1 MLGTGRGGRGLK
13 TKTHT
18 EQEVRMVGKEE
29 VRADLLDRPISGSD
43 MEDVDSTKSRKR
55 SRLDIRGSP
64 EVGEEEVGQTQGV
77 EARVKRLRSPIRA
90 LGQIGRGKTKAPLEG
105 KDGKAP
111 EKPGAVAGK
120 KRSFHHTKTKGPS
133 TFSAI
138 TSSEEE
144 RTESESENDGSAKKK
159 QRIAPVVNVDGE
171 EGEDADETEDE
182 LGMCSA

>member
-1 MLGTGRGGRGLK
+1 M
-13 TKTHT
+13 
-18 EQEVRMVGKEE
+18 EGKEE

-43 MEDVDSTKSRKR
+43 MEDVESTKSRKR
-55 SRLDIRGSP
+55 SKLDIKGSP
-64 EVGEEEVGQTQGV
+64 EVGEEEVEQAEGV

-111 EKPGAVAGK
+111 EKPGVVAGK
-120 KRSFHHTKTKGPS
+120 KRSFHHTKAKGRS
-133 TFSAI
+133 TFSAV

-144 RTESESENDGSAKKK
+144 GTETEDDGSAKKK
-159 QRIAPVVNVDGE
+159 QRLAPVVNVGGE
-171 EGEDADETEDE
+171 EDEDADETEDE